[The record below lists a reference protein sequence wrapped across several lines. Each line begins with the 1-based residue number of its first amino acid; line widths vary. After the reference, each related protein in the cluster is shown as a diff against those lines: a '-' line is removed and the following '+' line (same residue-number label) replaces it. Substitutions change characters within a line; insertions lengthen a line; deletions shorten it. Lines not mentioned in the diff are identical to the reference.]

1 MNLKVVI
8 SGILVS
14 TIFGFSFLFTKNA
27 LDYISPLAFL
37 SYRFC
42 IAFLSYLALLAFGT
56 VKLQKKPYWKLWKL
70 VLFQPVLYFIFE
82 TYGVQRINSSEAGMI
97 IALIPVAV
105 NILAVFLLKEK
116 GDLLHYF
123 LVGLGFTG
131 VSLIVGFN
139 ISLQNISGKI
149 YMLLAVFS
157 GAMYSVLSRKL
168 SKEFTPS
175 EITFFMMMTGAI
187 FFTFFSVIKGEFSL
201 VFNIHVTMGALYLG
215 ILSSTAAFFLL
226 NYMINKVSP
235 IVTTLFSN
243 LTTVI
248 SVTAGV
254 VFRNEE
260 VGVQQLIGMGMIIIS
275 LIVTASRRTSAP
287 RSNFRPQK
295 W

>member
-1 MNLKVVI
+1 MNLKVVV

-37 SYRFC
+37 SHRFC
-42 IAFLSYLALLAFGT
+42 IAFLSYLVLLALGT
-56 VKLQKKPYWKLWKL
+56 VRLQKKPYWKLWKL

-97 IALIPVAV
+97 IALIPITV

-116 GDLLHYF
+116 GDFLHYF
-123 LVGLGFTG
+123 LVGLGFIG

-139 ISLQNISGKI
+139 ITLENIPGKI

-168 SKEFTPS
+168 SKEFSPN
-175 EITFFMMMTGAI
+175 EITFFMMMIGAI
-187 FFTFFSVIKGEFSL
+187 FFTLFSAIRGEFSL
-201 VFNIHVTMGALYLG
+201 VFNVHVTVGALYLG

-243 LTTVI
+243 LTTVT
-248 SVTAGV
+248 SVIAGV

-260 VGVQQLIGMGMIIIS
+260 VGAQQLIGMGLIIVS
-275 LIVTASRRTSAP
+275 LIVTALRRTSAP
-287 RSNFRPQK
+287 RSNFCPQK
-295 W
+295 